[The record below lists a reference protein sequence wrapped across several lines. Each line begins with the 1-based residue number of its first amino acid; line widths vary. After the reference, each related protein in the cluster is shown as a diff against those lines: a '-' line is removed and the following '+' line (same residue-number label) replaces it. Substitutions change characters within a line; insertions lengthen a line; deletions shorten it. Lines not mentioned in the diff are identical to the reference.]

1 MMGDLSYKIL
11 FRYNVVRPPRSAR
24 PSNGE
29 PRTLAPY
36 LLSWT
41 GKPSDLMT
49 GIERADSPEAAR
61 ALADQ
66 HAKRSPFF
74 AAPTL
79 EESAWWPLIETARR
93 LQRADR
99 GKPPAA
105 AIEALAERHK
115 PADVKALAGRSR
127 EVWDDYL
134 ASVMIQPA
142 DEALQAGLVDALRG
156 AEVALRVRPAVS
168 WPELDVILAASPVLS
183 PMQAKAAGG
192 KFRKRFPYVA
202 GIADLMLVKE
212 RLEGYQRAAIAHVEN
227 VMATEDRSRTLRQL
241 DSTSTTTT
249 TETERIEETSRESTT
264 DTHQSLA
271 SEVSATLSTQTNIT
285 TGVSASASFGPAV
298 RVDTSAGFDF
308 TTASEET
315 RSTAEEY
322 AQDVVES
329 SVSKVTARQ
338 RTETVSVV
346 LSETE
351 ETHVQ
356 RYVNTAP
363 GAEHVIGVYRHLDQ
377 VWRAQVFNYGRRLML
392 DIVVPEPAAHWRM
405 SRQEGAVRSERIA
418 EPPELDVKQTEIDE
432 TNYGRLAAE
441 YGASGVEGP
450 PMKEVFATKS
460 VTIDVPN
467 RGGSQANST
476 SQVLSQI
483 ALPSGYYA
491 VQAVASFYATKWDSD
506 DKNHAKIL
514 MEGDETDIEGG
525 SKTIAL
531 QPVIDLLE
539 FAIYTDNMQGGAAT
553 VRVKCVI
560 SDARWAAW
568 QKSVYDAIKAA
579 NDKAWDAYR
588 TELQSNEA
596 VKAMTQQQML
606 PDAKRTIER
615 QELKHGAIA
624 ILAEDNFQENGAIR
638 FGPQAEDPD
647 RLYPLIVFDEAKA
660 EGRVA
665 RFFEEAFEW
674 DQMTYLYY
682 PYFWA
687 RRKVWYE
694 LLGQGD
700 PDILFEN
707 FLRAGAARVNLS
719 VRPGFE
725 AAVLWFMATGAV
737 WFGGPAPTVGDP
749 LYVAMIDEIR
759 EAKGLSMDNPV
770 PVGASWTY
778 TMPTSLVVLDPD
790 DRMIPPPGP
799 AR

>member
-1 MMGDLSYKIL
+1 MGDLGYMSL
-11 FRYNVVRPPRSAR
+11 FRYNVVRPPRTAR

-36 LLSWT
+36 LLTWT
-41 GKPSDLMT
+41 GKPSDLMM
-49 GIERADSPEAAR
+49 GIEHADDPGAAR
-61 ALADQ
+61 ALAEQ

-74 AAPTL
+74 AAATL
-79 EESAWWPLIETARR
+79 EESVWWPLIETARR

-99 GKPPAA
+99 GTPPAA
-105 AIEALAERHK
+105 AFEALAERFK
-115 PADVKALAGRSR
+115 PADVKALAGRAR
-127 EVWDDYL
+127 EIWDDYL
-134 ASVMIQPA
+134 ASVLVQPSDA
-142 DEALQAGLVDALRG
+142 AIRAGLVDALRG
-156 AEVALRVRPAVS
+156 AEAAMRARAAAT
-168 WPELDVILAASPVLS
+168 WKDVLESLTASPVLS
-183 PMQAKAAGG
+183 PAQAKAAGG
-192 KFRKRFPYVA
+192 RFRKKFPFVA
-202 GIADLMLVKE
+202 GVADLMLVKE

-227 VMATEDRSRTLRQL
+227 VMATEDRTRTLRQL
-241 DSTSTTTT
+241 DSTATTTT
-249 TETERIEETSRESTT
+249 TESERTEETSQESTT

-271 SEVSATLSTQTNIT
+271 NEVSATLATQTNIS
-285 TGVSASASFGPAV
+285 TGISDSASLGPAV

-315 RSTAEEY
+315 RSSAEEY

-363 GAEHVIGVYRHLDQ
+363 GASHVVGVYRHLDQ

-405 SRQEGAVRSERIA
+405 SRQEGAVRSERLE
-418 EPPELDVKQTEIDE
+418 EPPRLDVKQNEIDE
-432 TNYGRLAAE
+432 SNYGQLVAD
-441 YGASGVEGP
+441 YGASGVAGP
-450 PMKEVFATKS
+450 PMTVVHVTKS
-460 VTIDVPN
+460 VTLDVPN

-483 ALPSGYYA
+483 ALPAGYYA
-491 VQAVASFYATKWDSD
+491 VQAIASFYATKWESD
-506 DKNHAKIL
+506 EKNHAKIL
-514 MEGDETDIEGG
+514 MEGDETDLEGG
-525 SKTIAL
+525 SKA
-531 QPVIDLLE
+531 IDLREVINTLE
-539 FAIYTDNMQGGAAT
+539 FAVYTDNMQGGAVT
-553 VRVKCVI
+553 VRVKCAI
-560 SDARWAAW
+560 SGDSWAAW
-568 QKSVYDAIKAA
+568 QKSVYDALKAA
-579 NDKAWDAYR
+579 NDRAWDSYR
-588 TELQSNEA
+588 SELQAAET

-606 PDAKRTIER
+606 PDAKRTIEI
-615 QELKHGAIA
+615 QELKHAGIA
-624 ILAEDNFQENGAIR
+624 ILTESNFQENGAIR

-647 RLYPLIVFDEAKA
+647 RLYPLIAFDEAKE

-674 DQMTYLYY
+674 EQMTYLYY

-694 LLGQGD
+694 LLNQSD
-700 PDILFEN
+700 PDTLFES
-707 FLRAGAARVNLS
+707 FLRAGAARVNLP

-725 AAVLWFMATGAV
+725 AAVLWFLATGGV
-737 WFGGPAPTVGDP
+737 WFGGPVPTVGDP

-759 EAKGLSMDNPV
+759 EAKGLSTDNPV
-770 PVGASWTY
+770 PVGESWTY

-799 AR
+799 PR